1 MMGVKNM
8 NDEEFKLL
16 EKRYY
21 DEVNRRQNINRIKNR
36 IADVDN
42 MLGVL
47 TDENPYETIVE
58 LAMCLTVTT
67 IDGNRRIGDTNS
79 YKVKLSKELAIKLLA
94 QIKGELQ
101 TEIDNEVKMGE

>member
-1 MMGVKNM
+1 M

-16 EKRYY
+16 EQRYY
-21 DEVNRRQNINRIKNR
+21 NEVNRRQNINRIKNR

-47 TDENPYETIVE
+47 TKDNPYETIAE
-58 LAMCLTVTT
+58 LAMCLSTVTSY
-67 IDGNRRIGDTNS
+67 DGNSGGYTNS
-79 YKVKLSKELAIKLLA
+79 YRVKLSDELAIKLLA
-94 QIKGELQ
+94 QIKEELQ

>member
-1 MMGVKNM
+1 M

-36 IADVDN
+36 ITDVDN

-47 TDENPYETIVE
+47 TEDNPYETIVE
-58 LAMCLTVTT
+58 LAMCLSTVTSYNGKSG
-67 IDGNRRIGDTNS
+67 GNTNS
-79 YKVKLSKELAIKLLA
+79 YRVKLSEELAIKLLA
-94 QIKGELQ
+94 QIKEELQ

>member
-58 LAMCLTVTT
+58 LAMCLSTVTT
-67 IDGNRRIGDTNS
+67 LDGNYGGDTTS
-79 YKVKLSKELAIKLLA
+79 YRVKLSKELAIKLLA

>member
-1 MMGVKNM
+1 M

-67 IDGNRRIGDTNS
+67 IDGNYGGDTTS
-79 YKVKLSKELAIKLLA
+79 YQVNLSKELAIKLLA